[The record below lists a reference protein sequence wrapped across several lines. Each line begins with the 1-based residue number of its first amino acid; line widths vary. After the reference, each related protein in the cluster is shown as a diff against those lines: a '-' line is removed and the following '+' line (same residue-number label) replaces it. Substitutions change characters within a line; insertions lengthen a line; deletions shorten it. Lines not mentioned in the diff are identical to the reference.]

1 MTTPSPQHIRVLA
14 PGKVVLWGE
23 YAVLAGAPA
32 LVMAVDRYAVCE
44 LTVPAAA
51 APITTAATLGWR
63 FSSAGFVSADLD
75 ISRQALTAPGPP
87 PATSAAR
94 IAWEV
99 LKAHDTGALPE
110 SASINIDTSGFYQDQ
125 AKLGLGSSAAV
136 CVALY
141 GALCELLHIQPS
153 FDGAAATHHRLQ
165 GGSGSGIDVAAAY
178 FGGLQR
184 FQRRPDQPAA
194 AAAAIEPVTL
204 PRALCVGFVWAGYSS
219 STPEHLQRFA
229 RWRERG
235 DLAPLEALTR
245 ASAAL
250 FEPGELTSRL
260 QHYTRCLG
268 ALDQAA
274 NLSVYG
280 PAHVELD
287 QLAAGGGVVYKPC
300 GAGGGDIGAAFSYDQ
315 RALDTFMDSARA
327 RGYTRIKLET
337 AAHGIQVS
345 RR

>member
-1 MTTPSPQHIRVLA
+1 MTTAMPQRIRAQA

-32 LVMAVDRYAVCE
+32 LVMAVDRFAVCQ
-44 LTVPAAA
+44 LTTPASDERVP
-51 APITTAATLGWR
+51 TAGAGEWR
-63 FSSAGFVSADLD
+63 FSSAGFVAADLD
-75 ISRQALTAPGPP
+75 MARQTLTAPEPP
-87 PATSAAR
+87 PAASAAR

-99 LKAHDTGALPE
+99 LRALDTGRLPD
-110 SASINIDTSGFYQDQ
+110 SASVGIDTSGFYHQQ

-141 GALCELLHIQPS
+141 GALCELLNIEPR
-153 FDGAAATHHRLQ
+153 FDQAAAIHHRLQ

-184 FQRRPDQPAA
+184 FQRLPDQAA
-194 AAAAIEPVTL
+194 APVIERASL
-204 PRALCVGFVWAGYSS
+204 PPGLCIGFLWAGYSS
-219 STPEHLQRFA
+219 STTEHLQRFA
-229 RWRERG
+229 RWHERG
-235 DLAPLEALTR
+235 AVAPLEALTQ

-250 FEPGELTSRL
+250 FEPGDLTSRL
-260 QHYTRCLG
+260 LAYTRCLG
-268 ALDQAA
+268 ALDRAA
-274 NLSVYG
+274 SLSVYG

-287 QLAAGGGVVYKPC
+287 RLAASGGVVYKPC

-315 RALDTFMDSARA
+315 RALETFMDSARA

-345 RR
+345 R